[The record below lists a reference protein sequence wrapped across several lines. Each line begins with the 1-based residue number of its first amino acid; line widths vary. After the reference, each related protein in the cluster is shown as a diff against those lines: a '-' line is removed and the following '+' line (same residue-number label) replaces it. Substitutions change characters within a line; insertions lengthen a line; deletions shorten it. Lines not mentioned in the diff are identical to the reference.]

1 MGIFIAP
8 RRSAPFPFLLP
19 PAGRKIKMGG
29 RERAF
34 REERE
39 MEVSARA
46 LNIQGS
52 GKGIAEVNLEAATF
66 RNISGE
72 KWLECLW
79 WSCFRSF
86 GSVCGRAG
94 VCCSD
99 VYCILCQRISRTI
112 KFCSAR
118 SLRKAL
124 RPFGCVWCRG

>member
-8 RRSAPFPFLLP
+8 RRSPPFPFLLP
-19 PAGRKIKMGG
+19 PPGRKIKMGG

-52 GKGIAEVNLEAATF
+52 GKGIVEVNLEAPF

-72 KWLECLW
+72 KWLEC
-79 WSCFRSF
+79 SF

-124 RPFGCVWCRG
+124 RPSGCVWCRE